1 MKIGIALSGG
11 GARGFAHLGVL
22 KGLEEIGIK
31 PHMISGVS
39 AGAIGGAFYC
49 YGYSPEETLKIL
61 SKNGILGM
69 VSPAFSW
76 KGLLKMDKAERVYK
90 EYLKENSFEKLK
102 IPLIIEATDIINV
115 ETVRFSKGELIIA
128 VIASSSIPLMF
139 APVEYE
145 GRLLVDGG
153 LLNNLPSQCLRPYC
167 DKIIAVNVNSIF
179 KDEKIDGLLKTIERN
194 FDIII
199 YNNIKESIAISDI
212 VLEPMYKIK
221 YGIFDLNHAKE
232 IFEMG
237 YEYTIAKKEQILRK
251 ISI

>member
-22 KGLEEIGIK
+22 KALDEIGIK

-61 SKNGILGM
+61 SENGILGM
-69 VSPAFSW
+69 VTPAFSW
-76 KGLLKMDKAERVYK
+76 KGLLKMDKAQKIYEK
-90 EYLKENSFEKLK
+90 HLKENSFEKLK

-115 ETVRFSKGELIIA
+115 ETVRFSKGELIKA
-128 VIASSSIPLMF
+128 VIASASIPLMF
-139 APVEYE
+139 NPVEYE
-145 GRLLVDGG
+145 GRMLVDGG
-153 LLNNLPSQCLRPYC
+153 LLNNLPAQCLKQHC
-167 DKIIAVNVNSIF
+167 NKIIAVNVNSIF
-179 KDEKIDGLLKTIERN
+179 KEEKIDGILKMIERN

-199 YNNIKESIAISDI
+199 NNNIKESIAISDI
-212 VLEPMYKIK
+212 VLEPVYKKK
-221 YGIFDLNHAKE
+221 YGIFDLKHAQE

-237 YEYTIAKKEQILRK
+237 YEYTIDRKEQILREL
-251 ISI
+251 SL

>member
-22 KGLEEIGIK
+22 KALEEIGIK

-61 SKNGILGM
+61 SENGILGM

-76 KGLLKMDKAERVYK
+76 KGLLKMDKAEKVYK
-90 EYLKENSFEKLK
+90 KYLKENSFDSLK

-115 ETVRFSKGELIIA
+115 ETIRFNKGELISAI
-128 VIASSSIPLMF
+128 IASSSIPLMF
-139 APVEYE
+139 APIERE
-145 GRLLVDGG
+145 NKMLVDGG
-153 LLNNLPSQCLRPYC
+153 LLNNLPAQCLKAHC
-167 DKIIAVNVNSIF
+167 NKIIAVNVNTIF
-179 KDEKIDGLLKTIERN
+179 KNDKIDGLLKTIERN

-199 YNNIKESIAISDI
+199 NNNIKESIAIADI
-212 VLEPMYKIK
+212 LLEPMYKK
-221 YGIFDLNHAKE
+221 PYGIFDLNHAKE
-232 IFEMG
+232 IFDMG
-237 YEYTIAKKEQILRK
+237 YEYTIAKKEQILREL
-251 ISI
+251 II